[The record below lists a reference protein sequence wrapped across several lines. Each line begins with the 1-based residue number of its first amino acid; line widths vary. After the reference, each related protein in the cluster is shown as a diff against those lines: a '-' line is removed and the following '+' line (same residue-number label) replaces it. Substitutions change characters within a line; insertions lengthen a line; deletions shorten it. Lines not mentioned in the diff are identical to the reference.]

1 MVAFSNSEQAKI
13 LHEFVDDLEQRE
25 GITNVPLSRPE
36 IWAASQAI
44 RDLLDGAAFRTDVS
58 NAIDAA
64 ISPKT
69 MTNAQK
75 KRLFGRVIRALWLGE
90 VS

>member
-1 MVAFSNSEQAKI
+1 MSAFSNRQKAKI
-13 LHEFVDDLEQRE
+13 LHEFVDDLKQRE

-44 RDLLDGAAFRTDVS
+44 RNLLDIGSFRTTVS
-58 NAIDAA
+58 DAIDTA
-64 ISPKT
+64 ISPNT

-75 KRLFGRVIRALWLGE
+75 KRLFGRVIRALWPGE